1 MSLLPFEFSLT
12 VGAAFAV
19 FVLGLLAWWHNKWAR
34 GNLLFALMA
43 FSLSLWT
50 TVDWVRSLQD
60 TALNVQI
67 TFWRLVFYLSV
78 AFGPALA
85 IHASTV
91 FSQQVFRIKSWI
103 IYAVS
108 LGFFGIIDTAF
119 ILRSVYPETAA
130 GSRLLEYGALFGVVY
145 YLAAVLIVMM
155 HLYPVVHSQMLKYI
169 ERRRAFYGLL
179 LLSIF
184 LSAGLW
190 QLVQVPVPT
199 GWALTFLC
207 LAFFLVATLGFI
219 RTRLFEVD
227 FSALEAFCIVLLA
240 SALIV
245 VMRTRDFLE
254 FIFAFLGTV
263 AIGGFGF
270 MAVGAV
276 RCESKK
282 RRTLETV
289 TTELRRLDQEKTD
302 FVSIVTHQL
311 RGPLTGVRFATEML
325 LRGDYGALSEEA
337 MEIIGQIQR
346 SNDRLLEL
354 TETSLNAARIE
365 AGAFH
370 SVKVPTDV
378 TSELRLLL
386 AELGPFAKEKNI
398 ELTSSFTGLPPC
410 LKLDR
415 EVLRNVVF
423 NLIDNAL
430 KYTDHGKVN
439 LAVALNNHILSIA
452 VSDTGRGLS
461 GDEMKNLFKHFHRGR
476 NDAKHYHNG
485 TGLGLYVVKKMI
497 TAIGGQVQVHSD
509 GIDRGSVFTI
519 QIPIE

>member
-19 FVLGLLAWWHNKWAR
+19 FVLGFLAWWHNKWAR

-50 TVDWVRSLQD
+50 TVDWVRSLQG
-60 TALNVQI
+60 TALSVQI
-67 TFWRLVFYLSV
+67 SFWRLVFYLTV

-91 FSQQVFRIKSWI
+91 FSRQVFRIKSWI
-103 IYAVS
+103 VYAIS
-108 LGFFGIIDTAF
+108 LGFFGVIDTAF
-119 ILRSVYPETAA
+119 LLRSVYPETSA
-130 GSRLLEYGALFGVVY
+130 GSRLLEYSALFGVVY
-145 YLAAVLIVMM
+145 YLAAILIVMM
-155 HLYPVVHSQMLKYI
+155 HLYPVVHSQILKYL

-179 LLSIF
+179 LLALF

-199 GWALTFLC
+199 GLALTVLC
-207 LAFFLVATLGFI
+207 LAFFLVAAMGFI
-219 RTRLFEVD
+219 RTRLFDVD
-227 FSALEAFCIVLLA
+227 FFALEAFCIVLVS

-245 VMRTRDFLE
+245 VMRTQDFLE
-254 FIFAFLGTV
+254 FIFAFLGAV

-270 MAVGAV
+270 MAIGAV
-276 RCESKK
+276 HQESKK

-289 TTELRRLDQEKTD
+289 ASELRQLDKDKTD

-311 RGPLTGVRFATEML
+311 RGPLTGTRFAAEML
-325 LRGDYGALSEEA
+325 LRGDYGELSDEA
-337 MEIIGQIQR
+337 REIIGQIKR

-386 AELGPFAKEKNI
+386 AELGPFAKSKDI
-398 ELTSSFTGLPPC
+398 ELTSSFTGVPPC
-410 LKLDR
+410 LKIDR

-439 LAVALNNHILSIA
+439 LAVTLHGRVLSVA
-452 VSDTGRGLS
+452 VSDTGRGLT
-461 GDEMKNLFKHFHRGR
+461 EEEIKNLFKRFHRGR
-476 NDAKHYHNG
+476 NDGKHYHNG

-497 TAIGGQVQVHSD
+497 TAIGGQVDVNSD